1 MPYSVPPPPVAV
13 VDVAP
18 AKAAIDAPAGVLDE
32 GRSPARASHTT
43 TLTAVSPSN
52 TVADVA
58 PPEYRH
64 TARFK
69 LGSNLEVLAVAE
81 PSPDSSDL
89 SDEPGSS
96 DTPTVARTVALTPP
110 DRDPRAL
117 NSAAAAASTLVSSE
131 ISTPQVSS
139 TSQSD
144 ARLDPR
150 AAAPRSP
157 SSPIRSWQ
165 PSEPAELPP
174 PLTHAAALGDRL
186 SVGQPSVEPRLAEA
200 ASATARLHPL
210 RGVLGATEQL
220 NPAPTRAI
228 ASSPEQSLD
237 PAPSDESQSAAALT
251 DTPLRHNPLPIL
263 EGLAG
268 ITQARIIAQTR
279 DAEGNADEGDRQILI
294 IPSPDDLPDLSEPA
308 APADTRNPEPLD
320 PEEFEESEDPALP
333 PPFPIDPSLDQ
344 RGLPTSPLPSA
355 PASPEPG
362 AAEDA
367 PGAVPPLTLEIVD
380 VIELLADEQDID
392 TLRQN
397 LFADGNVELRFRE
410 TVLTADRVQV
420 NLVNRLAVAEGNVTL
435 TRGDQLLQGDRF
447 EYNFVQGAGQI
458 AGARGEI
465 FLPSAGD
472 DFTILPTDVSARSS
486 PSVPLSR
493 VLRQDQPSGP
503 VTGQPGIQFGLGST
517 RGTDFG
523 FGTSSGEIR
532 RFRFEAESVE
542 FYPNGWQAQNVRLTN
557 DPFSPPELELQ
568 SRQVTYTQVS
578 PTRAIVRARNPQLVF
593 DQGLR
598 LPTFQNQ
605 IIIDNRRRSS
615 NPLGVIGIDD
625 DFGGLYVQRPFNVL
639 TTNQAR
645 FTLSPLILLQRAVSD
660 NNFNIFDP
668 SSLGLVAELD
678 YDISPGVS
686 LEGRGVFESLDLDEL
701 SDRSSGSLR
710 LRQPLGIHQLTTEAT
725 YRNRLFNGSLG
736 FQRVRSS
743 VGVVLTSPVLPLGD
757 SGIFLSYQGS
767 AQYITATTD
776 DAELLDPG
784 DTTGLASLGRF
795 QGSAALSRGFRLW
808 TGTRLRPRRDEGLR
822 FTPTP
827 ITPFV
832 QLVTGLRGTVSAYTN
847 GDVQPLLTASI
858 GINGQLGNF
867 SRDFLDYT
875 GFNIT
880 FSQTVQGGESPFR
893 FDRAVDRSVLS
904 LSLLQ
909 QVYGPFRVGVQTS
922 FSLNREETID
932 TDYILEYS
940 RRTYTVTLRYNPVRE
955 TGSFGIQINDF
966 NWGTPRDP
974 FAGPGETATV
984 EGGVRRSDD

>member
-1 MPYSVPPPPVAV
+1 M
-13 VDVAP
+13 
-18 AKAAIDAPAGVLDE
+18 
-32 GRSPARASHTT
+32 
-43 TLTAVSPSN
+43 
-52 TVADVA
+52 
-58 PPEYRH
+58 
-64 TARFK
+64 
-69 LGSNLEVLAVAE
+69 
-81 PSPDSSDL
+81 
-89 SDEPGSS
+89 
-96 DTPTVARTVALTPP
+96 
-110 DRDPRAL
+110 
-117 NSAAAAASTLVSSE
+117 
-131 ISTPQVSS
+131 
-139 TSQSD
+139 
-144 ARLDPR
+144 
-150 AAAPRSP
+150 
-157 SSPIRSWQ
+157 
-165 PSEPAELPP
+165 
-174 PLTHAAALGDRL
+174 
-186 SVGQPSVEPRLAEA
+186 
-200 ASATARLHPL
+200 
-210 RGVLGATEQL
+210 
-220 NPAPTRAI
+220 
-228 ASSPEQSLD
+228 
-237 PAPSDESQSAAALT
+237 
-251 DTPLRHNPLPIL
+251 
-263 EGLAG
+263 
-268 ITQARIIAQTR
+268 TQARIIAQTR
-279 DAEGNADEGDRQILI
+279 DAEGNAEEGDRQILI
-294 IPSPDDLPDLSEPA
+294 IPSPDDLPDLSDPA
-308 APADTRNPEPLD
+308 APADLGEPEPID
-320 PEEFEESEDPALP
+320 PDESDDPALLL
-333 PPFPIDPSLDQ
+333 PPFPTDPSLDQ
-344 RGLPTSPLPSA
+344 PGLPTSPPPPP
-355 PASPEPG
+355 PASAEPD
-362 AAEDA
+362 AAGDA
-367 PGAVPPLTLEIVD
+367 PGTVPQLTLEIVD
-380 VIELLADEQDID
+380 VVELLADEQDID

-397 LFADGNVELRFRE
+397 LFAEGNVELRFRE

-420 NLVNRLAVAEGNVTL
+420 NLVNRLTVAEGNVTL

-493 VLRQDQPSGP
+493 VLRQDQPAGP
-503 VTGQPGIQFGLGST
+503 VTGQPGIQFGIGST

-523 FGTSSGEIR
+523 FGDSGGEIR

-598 LPTFQNQ
+598 LPTLQNQ

-625 DFGGLYVQRPFNVL
+625 DFGGIYVQRPFNVL

-678 YDISPGVS
+678 YDLGPGVS
-686 LEGRGVFESLDLDEL
+686 LEGRGVFESLDFAEL
-701 SDRSSGSLR
+701 SDRFSGSLR

-743 VGVVLTSPVLPLGD
+743 VGVVLTSPVLQLGN
-757 SGIFLSYQGS
+757 SGVFLSYQGS

-776 DAELLDPG
+776 NAELLDPG
-784 DTTGLASLGRF
+784 DTTGDVSLGRF

-808 TGTRLRPRRDEGLR
+808 TGTRLRPRPDEGLR

-940 RRTYTVTLRYNPVRE
+940 RRTYAVTLRYNPVRE
-955 TGSFGIQINDF
+955 TGSFGLQINDF